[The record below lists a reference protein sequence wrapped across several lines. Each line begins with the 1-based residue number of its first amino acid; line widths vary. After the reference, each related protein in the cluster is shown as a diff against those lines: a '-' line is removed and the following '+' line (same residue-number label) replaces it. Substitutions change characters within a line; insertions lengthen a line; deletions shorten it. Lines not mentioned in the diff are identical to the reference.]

1 MRIVVPKEIL
11 HAEKRVAAIPETV
24 EKFRRKGFDVAVQAG
39 AGEGIFVSDEA
50 YKRAGA
56 EIVTDVQELFDMADL
71 ILKVKQP
78 IFNEVVG
85 KHEVDMMPRSATLVT
100 FLHPASPDSHEM
112 VRKLANR
119 GILSFTMDGIPRIS
133 RAQRMDALTSMSTV
147 AGYRAVLDAAE
158 YLPRFLPMVGT
169 AIGAIKPATVLV
181 VGAGVAGLQSI
192 ATAKRLGAVVKAWD
206 IRESAR
212 QEAASLG
219 AKVEGFEVPV
229 GLAIADG
236 GYAKQ
241 LPDTWLLQEQKAIQ
255 DIAHQID
262 IMILSALVPGSL
274 APILVT
280 DEAVACMKPGSV
292 IIDISID
299 QGGNCEL
306 TRPGQDVVKHDV
318 RVCGVQNL
326 PGRMPMQSSWLYAN
340 NMYYYIE
347 NMFKHGSQ
355 SPDLTDEIVRTSQV
369 TSDGKIV
376 YEPALEAMRES
387 VAAK

>member
-1 MRIVVPKEIL
+1 M
-11 HAEKRVAAIPETV
+11 
-24 EKFRRKGFDVAVQAG
+24 
-39 AGEGIFVSDEA
+39 
-50 YKRAGA
+50 
-56 EIVTDVQELFDMADL
+56 
-71 ILKVKQP
+71 
-78 IFNEVVG
+78 
-85 KHEVDMMPRSATLVT
+85 
-100 FLHPASPDSHEM
+100 
-112 VRKLANR
+112 
-119 GILSFTMDGIPRIS
+119 
-133 RAQRMDALTSMSTV
+133 

-181 VGAGVAGLQSI
+181 IGAGVAGLQSI

-212 QEAASLG
+212 QEAFSLN
-219 AKVEGFEVPV
+219 AKVEGFEVPAE
-229 GLAIADG
+229 LAIAEG

-241 LPDTWLLQEQKAIQ
+241 LPDSWLKKEQRAIR
-255 DIAHQID
+255 DMAHEVD

-274 APILVT
+274 APVIVT
-280 DEAVACMKPGSV
+280 EEAVACMKPGSV

-306 TRPGQDVVKHDV
+306 TRPGQDVTKHDV

-347 NMFKHGSQ
+347 NLFKKGSGT
-355 SPDLTDEIVRTSQV
+355 PDFADEIVQASLV
-369 TSDGKIV
+369 TKGGSIV
-376 YEPALEAMRES
+376 YGPALEAMHET
-387 VAAK
+387 AAVK

>member
-1 MRIVVPKEIL
+1 MRIVIPKEIL

-24 EKFRRKGFDVAVQAG
+24 EKLRKIGFDVAVQAG

-50 YKRAGA
+50 YEKAGA
-56 EIVTDVQELFDMADL
+56 KIVANVEELFAMADV

-78 IFNEVVG
+78 IFNETVG
-85 KHEVDMMPRSATLVT
+85 KHEVDMMPQSATLVT

-112 VRKLANR
+112 VHKLASR
-119 GILSFTMDGIPRIS
+119 GILAFTMDGIPRIS

-181 VGAGVAGLQSI
+181 IGAGVAGLQSI

-212 QEAASLG
+212 QEAASLNS
-219 AKVEGFEVPV
+219 KVEGFDVPSD
-229 GLAIADG
+229 LAIAEG

-241 LPDTWLLQEQKAIQ
+241 LPDSWLKKEQKAVC

-274 APILVT
+274 APVIVT
-280 DEAVACMKPGSV
+280 EEAVASMKPGSV
-292 IIDISID
+292 IIDIAID
-299 QGGNCEL
+299 QGGNCAL
-306 TRPGQDVVKHDV
+306 SKPGQDVVKHNV
-318 RVCGVQNL
+318 RICGVQNL

-347 NMFKHGSQ
+347 NLFKNGSVTPDFSDQIAQ
-355 SPDLTDEIVRTSQV
+355 SSLV
-369 TSDGKIV
+369 TRGGKIV
-376 YEPALEAMRES
+376 YGPALEAMRES
-387 VAAK
+387 VAAV

>member
-24 EKFRRKGFDVAVQAG
+24 EKFRKKGFDVAVQAG

-50 YKRAGA
+50 YKKAGA
-56 EIVTDVQELFDMADL
+56 EIVTDVQELFGMADL

-78 IFNEVVG
+78 IFNETVG

-112 VRKLANR
+112 VRKLASR

-219 AKVEGFEVPV
+219 AKIEGFEVPT
-229 GLAIADG
+229 GLAIAEG

-241 LPDTWLLQEQKAIQ
+241 LPDTWLLQEQKAIR

-274 APILVT
+274 APTIVT

-306 TRPGQDVVKHDV
+306 TRPGQEVMKHDV

-347 NMFKHGSQ
+347 NMYKHGAQ
-355 SPDLTDEIVRTSQV
+355 SPDLTDEIVKTSLV
-369 TSDGKIV
+369 TSGGKIV
-376 YEPALEAMRES
+376 YGPALEAMHES